1 MVDPCHRGALEDR
14 GRLPRPADRADRP
27 SAGDIREGKGDM
39 SPDVGILM
47 PVGVTFE
54 ALTNIDFWTSVGV
67 LAGIYAIVA
76 LGLQVNTGFTGIVN
90 FGAAGFMAVGAY
102 SMAILV
108 LDAGVSF
115 WLSLPLAM
123 LITMLFGALV
133 GLPSLRLRADYFA
146 IATIAMAE
154 VVRLFAQNAR
164 DLTGGNQGLF
174 CADDDPSNCYAN
186 SWRDVSDSINGF
198 VENFW
203 SDPATLFPL
212 LLVIWATV
220 AIATV
225 ALVYLQKTPWGRVLR
240 AIREDEDAARALGK
254 NTLLFKLQSLAIA
267 ALLGATG
274 GFFLAINLATLH
286 PIDFEPL
293 ITFFAF
299 SVLVLAGLAN
309 YKGVFVGAILFW
321 FVIEGTRFIEL
332 PDPPFTETRIAAL
345 RLAITG
351 LLLIGLMAFRPQGL
365 FGKRQ
370 EMVLGE

>member
-1 MVDPCHRGALEDR
+1 MTLDPASVLQ
-14 GRLPRPADRADRP
+14 L
-27 SAGDIREGKGDM
+27 
-39 SPDVGILM
+39 
-47 PVGVTFE
+47 GVSFQE
-54 ALTNIDFWTSVGV
+54 LTEVNFWISVGV
-67 LAGIYAIVA
+67 IAGTYAIVA
-76 LGLQVNTGFTGIVN
+76 LGLQINTGFTGIVN
-90 FGAAGFMAVGAY
+90 FGMAGFMAIGAY
-102 SMAILV
+102 SMAIFV
-108 LDAGVSF
+108 LKAGLSF
-115 WLSLPLAM
+115 WVSLPLAM
-123 LITMLFGALV
+123 LVAMLFGVLV

-154 VVRLFAQNAR
+154 MVRLFAQNAR

-174 CADDDPSNCYAN
+174 CAEDDPTNCYPNA
-186 SWRDVSDSINGF
+186 WRDVSDSINGF

-203 SDPATLFPL
+203 SDPSTLFPL

-220 AIATV
+220 GIATIV
-225 ALVYLQKTPWGRVLR
+225 LMYVQRTPWGRVLR

-267 ALLGATG
+267 ALLGAIG
-274 GFFLAINLATLH
+274 GFFLALNLATIH
-286 PIDFEPL
+286 PVDFEPL
-293 ITFFAF
+293 VTFFAF

-309 YKGVFVGAILFW
+309 YKGVAVGAILFW